1 MKEFILIF
9 RQPDYDY
16 SKESPEEMTAVSKK
30 WQDWFEDLTAK
41 GKLSSTG
48 PRIGL
53 DGKVLKPGGVITG
66 GPFVEMKERLG
77 GFMFI
82 KADSLEDATE
92 LAQGCPA
99 LEADGSVEVRP
110 IIE

>member
-1 MKEFILIF
+1 
-9 RQPDYDY
+9 
-16 SKESPEEMTAVSKK
+16 
-30 WQDWFEDLTAK
+30 
-41 GKLSSTG
+41 
-48 PRIGL
+48 
-53 DGKVLKPGGVITG
+53 
-66 GPFVEMKERLG
+66 MKERLG